1 MLAFSIIGFACLC
14 TQMPKNAKEA
24 LKKSQ
29 AVFSGKIIA
38 FEQEGINAIYTFQVE
53 RIWKG
58 ETHSELRVVDMTF
71 KSSCDIGLRSG
82 QRYVVFASS
91 QFFSTDFPEGKY
103 ISPDKDGKPR
113 LVADACSWTVNL
125 ADIERS
131 KKVISKIGKGKPA
144 N

>member
-1 MLAFSIIGFACLC
+1 
-14 TQMPKNAKEA
+14 MPKNAKEA